1 MRKATGKNQCLN
13 LICIA
18 ISLSLSVL
26 FGGTGFSAAQE
37 DEVVALLNG
46 EPIYRSEVEHTVAFQ
61 IYRLRG
67 NIYTI
72 LKGQTEEI
80 VTQKL
85 LENEASAKGLSL
97 EELLRKEI
105 DEKTPPPSEKE
116 IEAYLAAHPSSNMD
130 EETQRNRA
138 KIFLHQNALSKRKR
152 EFIASIQDKADF
164 KLVMQP
170 PEKPRSKV
178 STQNQP
184 WRGNPGAPIVLV
196 HFSNFTCK
204 LCDQSTQYILR
215 ATQDFPGKIKW
226 VHRNFFNRFD
236 ENNLKLAELS
246 EWAYEQNRFWE
257 FHDAIFNEENDMRT
271 RNIDGIVK
279 QIGLDSSE
287 FGKKEQDG
295 HYLLKVKADL
305 NDARRIGV
313 TSVPVI
319 FVNGIYFSSTFPYEQ
334 LQNLIQKELAKA
346 KNL

>member
-1 MRKATGKNQCLN
+1 MRKATGKNRCLN
-13 LICIA
+13 LLFIA
-18 ISLSLSVL
+18 IGLSLSVL
-26 FGGTGFSAAQE
+26 FGGTGFSADQE

-46 EPIYRSEVEHTVAFQ
+46 EPIYRSEVEQPVAFQ

-72 LKGQTEEI
+72 LKRQTEEL

-85 LENEASAKGLSL
+85 LEKEASAQGLSL
-97 EELLRKEI
+97 DELLRKEI
-105 DEKTPPPSEKE
+105 DEKTPPPSDTE
-116 IEAYLAAHPSSNMD
+116 IEAYLATHPSSTLD

-178 STQNQP
+178 PIQGQP
-184 WRGNPGAPIVLV
+184 WRGNPDAPIVLV

-204 LCDQSTQYILR
+204 LCDRSTEYILR
-215 ATQDFPGKIKW
+215 ANRDFPGKIKW
-226 VHRNFFNRFD
+226 VHRNYFNRVD
-236 ENNLKLAELS
+236 ENDLKLAQLS
-246 EWAYEQNRFWE
+246 EWTFEQNRFWE
-257 FHDAIFNEENDMRT
+257 FHDAVFNESNDRRT

-295 HYLLKVKADL
+295 HYLLKVKSDL
-305 NDARRIGV
+305 TDARRIGV
-313 TSVPVI
+313 TSVPVM

-334 LQNLIQKELAKA
+334 LQKLIQKELAA
-346 KNL
+346 EKNL